1 MSESEKEIYEY
12 EADRANGAGSKSF
25 IVAGLASVLGF
36 GVITASAIGL
46 TSAPATQ
53 PVLDGKPFVTQSS
66 EAPVATQTQPQESQA
81 PNSTTLGTSTQP
93 QFGNTEDDDFE
104 DDGDFAGT
112 NVAPQFGGS
121 NFDDEDE
128 DDFESD
134 GQFGFGHDE
143 EDEEDDDDDDES
155 SEHEDDDDEEDD
167 HEGHENS

>member
-12 EADRANGAGSKSF
+12 EADRANGAGSKSL

-53 PVLDGKPFVTQSS
+53 PVLDGKPLVSQSS

-134 GQFGFGHDE
+134 GQYGLGH
-143 EDEEDDDDDDES
+143 DEEDDDDHHES
-155 SEHEDDDDEEDD
+155 SEHEDDDD

>member
-53 PVLDGKPFVTQSS
+53 PVLDGKPLVSQSS

-134 GQFGFGHDE
+134 GQYGLGH
-143 EDEEDDDDDDES
+143 DEEDDDDHHES
-155 SEHEDDDDEEDD
+155 SEHEDDDD